1 MSTDNPA
8 KDLGRAL
15 EQHAP
20 ALEGSRE
27 PTREDASAL
36 LLPLGRLVLEGD
48 FQSAGPTLEHVGS
61 LFQRQEGAWSRV
73 IDDLL
78 GVRAAAYCERVEAL
92 EAPVAADDLAVLEA
106 LREELECLIQACLA
120 LNAPPDEALEARVRG
135 LDTTLEAHLDA
146 G

>member
-15 EQHAP
+15 EEHAP
-20 ALEGSRE
+20 ALEGHRE
-27 PTREDASAL
+27 PTREDASKL

-61 LFQRQEGAWSRV
+61 LFQRQEAAWSRV
-73 IDDLL
+73 IGKLL
-78 GVRAAAYCERVEAL
+78 ADRADAYCGQVEAL
-92 EAPVAADDLAVLEA
+92 PTPAPAEELAVLEA

-120 LNAPPDEALEARVRG
+120 LNAPPEEALEARVRG
-135 LDTTLEAHLDA
+135 LDATLEAHLDA